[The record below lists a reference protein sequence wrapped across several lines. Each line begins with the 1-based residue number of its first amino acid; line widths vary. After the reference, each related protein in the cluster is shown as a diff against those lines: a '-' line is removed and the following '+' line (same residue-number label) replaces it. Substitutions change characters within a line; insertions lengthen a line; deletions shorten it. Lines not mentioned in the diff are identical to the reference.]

1 MKSAAVKVMLNN
13 NRYKNTMITLV
24 MVVSYLH
31 MNTLEIT
38 STNALKKLLSLPLY
52 RNTLIL

>member
-1 MKSAAVKVMLNN
+1 MKSAAVKVMLN